1 MYKPLKG
8 AIALGAAGLLLLG
21 GAGTY
26 ALWSDSVTLD
36 GGTIN
41 AGQLDL
47 AVTSPGAWADVS
59 TGTPV
64 AIADIDAFPVVP
76 GDVLTYSLSATLTAE
91 GENLEATLAADPASI
106 TGDADLL
113 ADMTITTAVSTD
125 GVAITGPITEA
136 NDGDEIDVVVTLT
149 FAEDSGNETQT
160 DDLDLSAFALTV
172 NQNPR

>member
-1 MYKPLKG
+1 MHKPLQG

-64 AIADIDAFPVVP
+64 AIPDIAAFPVVP

-113 ADMTITTAVSTD
+113 ADMTITTAVSTG